1 MKKGKPKPRPCK
13 WGGASGVFTALA
25 LCALLALSG
34 CAGMTADQKDRAAS
48 GALLALEIAAVG
60 IGGAP
65 GADPTTQYWSR
76 YLAGAAQQFKGAMA
90 NPTGSTPPA
99 GQ

>member
-1 MKKGKPKPRPCK
+1 MKKGKPKPKPYK
-13 WGGASGVFTALA
+13 WLDPRVSMPLA
-25 LCALLALSG
+25 LCAMLALSG
-34 CAGMTADQKDRAAS
+34 CAGMTAQQKDKAAA

-60 IGGAP
+60 VAGVP

-76 YLAGAAQQFKGAMA
+76 YLAGAASQFKGAMV
-90 NPTGSTPPA
+90 NPTTGSTPQA

>member
-1 MKKGKPKPRPCK
+1 MRKIILPLLLILAL
-13 WGGASGVFTALA
+13 GGAG
-25 LCALLALSG
+25 G
-34 CAGMTADQKDRAAS
+34 CSTMTADQKSKAAS

>member
-1 MKKGKPKPRPCK
+1 MKKGKPKPKPCK
-13 WGGASGVFTALA
+13 WGGAGAAMA

-76 YLAGAAQQFKGAMA
+76 YLAGAAQQFKAGMA
-90 NPTGSTPPA
+90 GNPTASTPPA